1 MTIHQSGDVR
11 GLRAVA
17 IGVRLPL
24 TRDHNQ
30 RVIHTKSPN
39 PCRTTPTRRTKF
51 ARRGTWCLLHFL
63 LEVVEAVVFLRRR
76 TRSAH
81 LVLASVPVLV
91 CLLAACSGSTSGSS
105 SSPVPSTASTT
116 VAPTSPTAS
125 SSTAT
130 TSPTATAAMASYQA
144 FWDAKVHSQ
153 ATPTAKPPASL
164 STYGIDQALAQALA
178 TVALLRRN
186 GVEMRGA
193 PVHHA
198 TVTADAT
205 SGSQIVR
212 ITDCLDSSNWVP
224 VFASSGKSALA
235 PGQAPRVVVDSTVT
249 TYDGR
254 WVVKTSVAHRDQTC

>member
-1 MTIHQSGDVR
+1 MTIHQDGD
-11 GLRAVA
+11 LLALPAVA
-17 IGVRLPL
+17 IGVRVSF
-24 TRDHNQ
+24 TGDHNQ
-30 RVIHTKSPN
+30 RVIHTKSSN

-51 ARRGTWCLLHFL
+51 ARRGTWCLRHFL

-81 LVLASVPVLV
+81 LVFASVPVLV

-125 SSTAT
+125 SSNAT

-198 TVTADAT
+198 TVTAA
-205 SGSQIVR
+205 
-212 ITDCLDSSNWVP
+212 
-224 VFASSGKSALA
+224 
-235 PGQAPRVVVDSTVT
+235 
-249 TYDGR
+249 
-254 WVVKTSVAHRDQTC
+254 